1 MTYVPESMPQ
11 PTTMEAAAYA
21 ANIGFGSIIVNV
33 EDRFFAS
40 HVPVFIDISDG
51 SAKEL
56 RFHLAARNEMVQ
68 ALNNSPHA
76 VVIVRGPDGYIS
88 PKWYDHE
95 NVPTWDY
102 AVVQLEGEVAT
113 LNTPALKAHVLELL
127 YKFDPDFKVRDAYI
141 DQYLSWIKG
150 FSIPSPKI
158 EPVFKL
164 SQDKNKAS
172 IEGVLSGLRS
182 RGEDLDQSLAQ
193 AIQRWYPSS
202 AHE

>member
-1 MTYVPESMPQ
+1 GNADMSHVRQHARHNVTQLTQVHFAWPHEPTSLKRVAQAVAPFGRNHAINRPGDRMTYVPESMPQ

-88 PKWYDHE
+88 PKWYD
-95 NVPTWDY
+95 
-102 AVVQLEGEVAT
+102 
-113 LNTPALKAHVLELL
+113 
-127 YKFDPDFKVRDAYI
+127 
-141 DQYLSWIKG
+141 
-150 FSIPSPKI
+150 
-158 EPVFKL
+158 
-164 SQDKNKAS
+164 
-172 IEGVLSGLRS
+172 
-182 RGEDLDQSLAQ
+182 
-193 AIQRWYPSS
+193 
-202 AHE
+202 